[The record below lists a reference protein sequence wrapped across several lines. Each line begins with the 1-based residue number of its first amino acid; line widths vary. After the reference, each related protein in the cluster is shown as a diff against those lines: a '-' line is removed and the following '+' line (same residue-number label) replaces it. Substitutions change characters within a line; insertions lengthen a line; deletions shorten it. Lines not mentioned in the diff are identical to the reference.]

1 MQVNFTKKEIF
12 YMKTN
17 EKNVINEISKDLKF
31 WEKIIVRMNKRLFIK
46 IYKDGIRR
54 GFKWNN

>member
-1 MQVNFTKKEIF
+1 
-12 YMKTN
+12 MKTN

>member
-12 YMKTN
+12 DMKTN
-17 EKNVINEISKDLKF
+17 EENVINEISKDLKF

-46 IYKDGIRR
+46 IYKIGITF
-54 GFKWNN
+54 GFNNK